1 MTIKIKLKHKI
12 NVLEKETDTIE
23 LREPTTRDVRRLGM
37 PIAIGQSGEA
47 GMNME
52 VCAKYLVALSNL
64 TDGDI
69 DKLAMDDF
77 IEAAMRITTFFN
89 IATPET
95 QSVA

>member
-1 MTIKIKLKHKI
+1 MTIKIKLKKKI
-12 NVLEKETDTIE
+12 MVLEKETDTIE

-37 PIAIGQSGEA
+37 PIAIGQAGDA
-47 GMNME
+47 GMNMD

-69 DKLAMDDF
+69 DKLSVEDF
-77 IEAAMRITTFFN
+77 IEAAMRITAFFGT
-89 IATPET
+89 ATPET